1 MGVILLVLAFSLGG
15 WLLSAW
21 ALMMFI
27 GILHHEWWPVIPTM
41 GYDTALLA
49 SAFLTITLALV
60 GRGGGSK

>member
-1 MGVILLVLAFSLGG
+1 MTILLIAAFAIGG

-21 ALMMFI
+21 ALMLFI

-49 SAFLTITLALV
+49 SLLLTVTLSLV
-60 GRGGGSK
+60 GRGGK